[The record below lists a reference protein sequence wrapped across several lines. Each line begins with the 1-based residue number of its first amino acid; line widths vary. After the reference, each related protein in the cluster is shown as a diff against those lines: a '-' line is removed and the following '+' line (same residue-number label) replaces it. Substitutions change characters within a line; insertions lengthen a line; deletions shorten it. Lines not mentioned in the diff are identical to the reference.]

1 MNDSERAPNPVAAPA
16 LLALAACAVALLS
29 GPVAALAYTPL
40 EPVLRAAGLTLQH
53 LRPIHETFAFAWVV
67 LGGVAVVV
75 AWLHAAG
82 GPFTPS
88 QQLRLTAQN
97 LLWSAAGAGI
107 LVTLLAGRFTGRE
120 YAGFHPAFAAM
131 ILAGWFLFAWNFFQR
146 AHLSFRGPAWVLMWA
161 AAIPLFALS
170 QIESHA
176 WLLDAVS
183 GRPLRDLAIQW
194 KANGTLIG
202 AANLLAFGALLQI
215 SGRLRGD
222 DAAGRSPAA
231 FALFVLATLAAVAD
245 FGHHTFHL
253 PQSAWIHRAGFAVS
267 LLEVAV
273 LAKIVLEARVPSP
286 PPDLAVAARFGSS
299 AALWTLIMLGVAVA
313 LTIPPLNAMLHGT
326 HAVVAHAMGSMI
338 GIDSMILWM
347 AFAWLVREHA
357 GPSHPTVRCPGIRA
371 AVSLLDASLALFL
384 AALLARGLAA
394 ASSRALGPEAPDLSP
409 VVAAFPYAM
418 AVFGTAF
425 ASVALWILARWA
437 DVLRR
442 AAVDRL
448 TPTGSRDGHED
459 AQKAQKSTL

>member
-1 MNDSERAPNPVAAPA
+1 MSDPGRAANPVAGPA

-40 EPVLRAAGLTLQH
+40 EPILRAAGLTLQH

-67 LGGVAVVV
+67 LGGVAVVY
-75 AWLHAAG
+75 AWLVATG
-82 GPFTPS
+82 GPLSPA
-88 QQLRLTAQN
+88 QQFRLTAQN
-97 LLWSAAGAGI
+97 WLWSAAGAGI

-131 ILAGWFLFAWNFFQR
+131 ILAGWLCFAWNFFGR
-146 AHLSFRGPAWVLMWA
+146 ARLTLRGPAWVLMWA

-170 QIESHA
+170 QLESQA

-183 GRPLRDLAIQW
+183 GRPLRDLALQW

-231 FALFVLATLAAVAD
+231 FALFVLATLAAAAD

-267 LLEVAV
+267 LLEIAV
-273 LAKIVLEARVPSP
+273 LAGILLEGRVRTPA
-286 PPDLAVAARFGSS
+286 PDVAVAARFRTS
-299 AALWTLIMLGVAVA
+299 AALWTLFMLGLAVA

-326 HAVVAHAMGSMI
+326 HVVVAHAMGSLI

-347 AFAWLVREHA
+347 AFAWLLREHA
-357 GPSHPTVRCPGIRA
+357 GPAHPTVRCPGIRA
-371 AVSLLDASLALFL
+371 AVTFLDASLALFL

-394 ASSRALGPEAPDLSP
+394 ASARALGTAAPDLSP
-409 VVAAFPYAM
+409 VVAAFPWAM
-418 AVFGTAF
+418 AVFGSAF
-425 ASVALWILARWA
+425 ASVAGWILVRWA
-437 DVLRR
+437 VVFARSGKPE
-442 AAVDRL
+442 DRSHK
-448 TPTGSRDGHED
+448 P
-459 AQKAQKSTL
+459 